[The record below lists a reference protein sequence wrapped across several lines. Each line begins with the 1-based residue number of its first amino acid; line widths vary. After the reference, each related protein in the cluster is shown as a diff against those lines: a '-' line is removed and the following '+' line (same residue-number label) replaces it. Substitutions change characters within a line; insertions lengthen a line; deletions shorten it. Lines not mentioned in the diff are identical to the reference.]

1 MDLSRRTHQAQFIAK
16 RLTFKGLNFTASTY
30 SAECKNGE
38 WWGQWG
44 AAGQPC
50 LVPRAPS
57 QGVNA
62 WFLCLVTHLAHT
74 TGPFVVACVPSTA
87 CCRAC
92 FKCSL
97 CVTALKEQ
105 RRSVRAVCRSAAAKN
120 TTRGESHVG
129 AKRFHSKLS

>member
-1 MDLSRRTHQAQFIAK
+1 MLGYPFLHAVGDRGGERGKGGGGGGGGGVSGAQLGSLVWPLGFHH
-16 RLTFKGLNFTASTY
+16 KGSMPGSSVWSLIT
-30 SAECKNGE
+30 
-38 WWGQWG
+38 
-44 AAGQPC
+44 
-50 LVPRAPS
+50 
-57 QGVNA
+57 
-62 WFLCLVTHLAHT
+62 HT

-120 TTRGESHVG
+120 TTWRESCG
-129 AKRFHSKLS
+129 SKKIPFKALLNLI